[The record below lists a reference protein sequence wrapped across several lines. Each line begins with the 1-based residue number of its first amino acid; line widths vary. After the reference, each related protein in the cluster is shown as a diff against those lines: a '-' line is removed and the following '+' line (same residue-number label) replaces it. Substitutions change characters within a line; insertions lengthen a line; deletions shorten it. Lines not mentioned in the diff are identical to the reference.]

1 MQFVYERICIKE
13 HRVTCNLNGVNT
25 KIFMADLTRHIG
37 MGAKVIYQ
45 FKSDIYQGAGEIV
58 DFEKTL
64 TLNNSWSKACLPAT
78 RTKEHQTSH

>member
-45 FKSDIYQGAGEIV
+45 FKSDIYQGAGEMWIL
-58 DFEKTL
+58 K
-64 TLNNSWSKACLPAT
+64 
-78 RTKEHQTSH
+78 RH